1 MKARS
6 PNTILVVDDD
16 RSVTGALATIL
27 RTAGYET
34 LTTNSI
40 AEAKSVLGSRSFD
53 LVITDLRLADGTG
66 IDLITHIKQQTP
78 NTEVILMTAFG
89 SIEITIEAI
98 KRGAYY
104 YLEKPHPPDQLLA
117 LVERALQF
125 AALRIENQTL
135 KRSLAGDS
143 ELFGLVGRDPR
154 IRSIHETIRT
164 AAPSDASVL
173 IEGESGTG
181 KEVIATAIHT
191 ESQRASG
198 SFVSINCAAIP
209 HQLIESELFGYKKG
223 AFTGAQRDKRGL
235 IEVAEG
241 GTLLLDEIA
250 EMPAHLQTK
259 LLRVLQERKLRRLG
273 DEEEIEVNFRLVSAT
288 NRNTSLLLE
297 DGLLRKDLYFRIST
311 IKIKVPPLRERRDD
325 VILLAKRL
333 LQRFNQQYEKNIR
346 NISQDTVVQLT
357 HYDWPGNVRELES
370 VIERAVLFCQGDELT
385 NADLPD
391 ELQDFPVR
399 ADRVF
404 VPQSLSLEEIERDVI
419 VQTLER
425 TNGNVK
431 KSAQI
436 LRVHRPTFY
445 RKLKKFGIKVE
456 RESRSTERGDS
467 TQDSEL
473 EASKGFKVKQM
484 GSDR

>member
-1 MKARS
+1 LQRC
-6 PNTILVVDDD
+6 I
-16 RSVTGALATIL
+16 G
-27 RTAGYET
+27 
-34 LTTNSI
+34 
-40 AEAKSVLGSRSFD
+40 EAKSVLSNRSFD

-66 IDLITHIKQQTP
+66 IELITHIKQQTP

-89 SIEITIEAI
+89 STEVTIEAI

-104 YLEKPHPPDQLLA
+104 YLEKPYPPDRLLA

-154 IRSIHETIRT
+154 IRKIHETIRT

-181 KEVIATAIHT
+181 KELIATAVHT
-191 ESQRASG
+191 ESHRSSG
-198 SFVSINCAAIP
+198 PFVSINCAAIP
-209 HQLIESELFGYKKG
+209 NELIESELFGYRKG

-241 GTLLLDEIA
+241 GTLLLDEVA
-250 EMPAHLQTK
+250 EMPLHLQTK

-273 DEEEIEVNFRLVSAT
+273 DEREIEVNFRLVSAT
-288 NRNTSLLLE
+288 NRDTSLLLE
-297 DGLLRKDLYFRIST
+297 QGLLRKDLYFRIST
-311 IKIKVPPLRERRDD
+311 IKIKVPPLRQRRDD
-325 VILLAKRL
+325 IILLARRL
-333 LQRFNQQYEKNIR
+333 LERYNQQYQRNIR
-346 NISQDTVVQLT
+346 NISQETVMRLT

-385 NADLPD
+385 VVDLPD
-391 ELQDFPVR
+391 ELHDFQLTPH
-399 ADRVF
+399 RVF
-404 VPQSLSLEEIERDVI
+404 VPPTLSLEQVERDVI
-419 VQTLER
+419 IQTLER

-431 KSAQI
+431 KSAEI

-445 RKLKKFGIKVE
+445 RMLKKFGIKIE
-456 RESRSTERGDS
+456 RYPGSGHSIVIEDQNR
-467 TQDSEL
+467 
-473 EASKGFKVKQM
+473 FKVKQIA
-484 GSDR
+484 S